1 MSTNTP
7 IASQTLTSNTLS
19 ISFND
24 IPQNFTD
31 LVLVMN
37 TFMSAQCTVG
47 IRFNSDTGSNY
58 STTILR
64 SNGSTSSSGKESN
77 ATAIQNTLDDIARN
91 PSVANSVT
99 IWNIQNYSNTATNK
113 TVLYRHNN
121 ATTDATGASV
131 GVGLW
136 RNTSGV
142 TSINLLAT
150 SSSQT
155 FQSGSTFNLYGVQS
169 GNILATKATGGN
181 IIVSDGTYWYHAFT
195 SSGTF
200 TPTQS
205 LTCDYLVVAGGGG
218 ADQTGGGG
226 GAGGL
231 RSTVGNTGGG
241 GSLENPIAVT
251 AISYPIIVGAG
262 GTSNTASPTNGNNST
277 FHTITSIGGGRGI
290 NNSNSSG
297 NNGGSGGG
305 NGGGVFGS
313 GGTGTTNQG
322 YGGGSGGA
330 GYPND
335 NGGGGGGAGA
345 VGANGSSGNGGA
357 GGAGVSVS
365 ALATAT
371 GTGVSGFYAGGGGGW
386 RRNDGTGPS
395 GGSGGG
401 GRGASGNVVNIAPI
415 ANTGSGAGATGGNNT
430 IPGASGIVIIR
441 YAV

>member
-1 MSTNTP
+1 MSTYTP
-7 IASQTLTSNTLS
+7 IATQTLGSAAAS
-19 ISFND
+19 VIFSS
-24 IPQNFTD
+24 IPQGYTD
-31 LVLVMN
+31 LIIVFNGNL
-37 TFMSAQCTVG
+37 SAAATCYLRYNNDSSG
-47 IRFNSDTGSNY
+47 NY
-58 STTILR
+58 SQRDMVGNGTVASGQAR
-64 SNGSTSSSGKESN
+64 SNVTGFRLYDVFASSNG
-77 ATAIQNTLDDIARN
+77 RN
-91 PSVANSVT
+91 NLIFSINS
-99 IWNIQNYSNTATNK
+99 YSNTSTRK
-113 TVLYRHNN
+113 TTLLRGSDYSGEV
-121 ATTDATGASV
+121 GASV
-131 GVGLW
+131 SLW
-136 RNTSGV
+136 RDTSAINRLDFV
-142 TSINLLAT
+142 TGSGT
-150 SSSQT
+150 WS
-155 FQSGSTFNLYGVQS
+155 SGSTFTLYGIQV
-169 GNILATKATGGN
+169 GNLSAKAEGGSS
-181 IIVSDGTYWYHAFT
+181 VTTDGTYWYHTFN
-195 SSGTF
+195 SSGYF
-200 TPTQS
+200 IPKQA
-205 LTCDYLVVAGGGG
+205 LTVDYLVVAGGGG

-241 GSLENPIAVT
+241 GSLESPIAVT
-251 AISYPIIVGAG
+251 AIPYPITVGAG
-262 GTSNTASPTNGNNST
+262 GTSATAFPTNGNDST

-290 NNSNSSG
+290 NNSNSTG

-305 NGGGVFGS
+305 NGGGNFGS
-313 GGTGTTNQG
+313 GGTGTPNQG

-330 GYPND
+330 GYPLD

-401 GRGASGNVVNIAPI
+401 GRGASGNVVNTAPI
-415 ANTGSGAGATGGNNT
+415 ANTGSGAGANGGNNT